1 MLAQTR
7 IRGSDLGVEGENK
20 IIEMLQRKLEEKNK
34 LLEEQYKKNKLLSYQ
49 IDLKANDKV
58 SAISEA

>member
-7 IRGSDLGVEGENK
+7 IRGSDLGAEGENK

-58 SAISEA
+58 SAISET